1 MSFEKILGQES
12 AITEIEKAVASN
24 RLAHAYLFEG
34 PPGVG
39 KFTTAI
45 ELAHYLL
52 CRETSPH
59 QTCRVRK
66 TIEKGTNLSV
76 AVIRLEP
83 ERRSISINDI
93 RDIVIPALWR
103 KSGDGKYKVVV
114 IDEADYL
121 GVEAQNALLK
131 TLEEPPVNS
140 VIILICTSREALL
153 PTVISRCQVVRF
165 RPLANEVLARIRP
178 RSAADTGFQE
188 AEKLLFDS
196 IVPVL
201 RGETDP
207 VECAEQLLSAVRGYT
222 GAVQQKVRKELSR
235 LFDSLLSFL
244 GDMAMRRTE
253 PALSEQPKAE
263 GEAPHFSAG
272 VVPKPHSSSAGEAEP
287 TAESFSFLPEGIP
300 EQICQIALDT
310 KMCIARNVNISLAL
324 EEFFLRLRA
333 LRGPRINTDKR
344 R

>member
-1 MSFEKILGQES
+1 MSFENILGQES
-12 AITEIEKAVASN
+12 AVTEIEKAIASG

-66 TIEKGTNLSV
+66 TIENGTNLYV
-76 AVIRLEP
+76 AVIRLDP
-83 ERRSISINDI
+83 ERRNISINDI

-103 KSGDGKYKVVV
+103 KSGNGKYKVIV

-131 TLEEPPVNS
+131 TLEEPPPNS
-140 VIILICTSREALL
+140 IIVLICTSREALL
-153 PTVISRCQVVRF
+153 PTVISRCQIVRF
-165 RPLANEVLARIRP
+165 KPLAPEVIVRIRP
-178 RSAADTGFQE
+178 QSATDTGFQE
-188 AEKLLFDS
+188 AQKLLFDS

-201 RGETDP
+201 CGEGDP
-207 VECAEQLLSAVRGYT
+207 IESAEQLLSAVRAYSGT
-222 GAVQQKVRKELSR
+222 VQQRTRNELSR
-235 LFDSLLSFL
+235 LFDSLLSYL
-244 GDMAMRRTE
+244 GDTAMR
-253 PALSEQPKAE
+253 
-263 GEAPHFSAG
+263 SAG
-272 VVPKPHSSSAGEAEP
+272 AACSAEEFQSRGGGAATFTKAPAALPAEK
-287 TAESFSFLPEGIP
+287 P
-300 EQICQIALDT
+300 EQICQIVLDT
-310 KMCIARNVNISLAL
+310 KMHIVRNVNISLAL
-324 EEFFLRLRA
+324 EEFFLKLWSLRE
-333 LRGPRINTDKR
+333 PRMNAGER

>member
-1 MSFEKILGQES
+1 MSFERILGQES
-12 AITEIEKAVASN
+12 AVTEIEKAIASG

-45 ELAHYLL
+45 ELAHHLL

-66 TIEKGTNLSV
+66 TIENGTNLSV
-76 AVIRLEP
+76 AVIRLDP
-83 ERRSISINDI
+83 ERRNISINDI

-121 GVEAQNALLK
+121 GQEAQNALLK

-153 PTVISRCQVVRF
+153 PTVISRCQIVRF
-165 RPLANEVLARIRP
+165 RLLAPEVIARIRP
-178 RSAADTGFQE
+178 QSATNTGFQK
-188 AEKLLFDS
+188 AERFLLDS
-196 IVPVL
+196 IASIL
-201 RGETDP
+201 RGEGDP
-207 VECAEQLLSAVRGYT
+207 VECAEQLLGAVRASA
-222 GAVQQKVRKELSR
+222 GAVQQRVRKELSL

-244 GDMAMRRTE
+244 GDILMRSVGAACSAE
-253 PALSEQPKAE
+253 DSKAAGFIPAEKS
-263 GEAPHFSAG
+263 
-272 VVPKPHSSSAGEAEP
+272 
-287 TAESFSFLPEGIP
+287 
-300 EQICQIALDT
+300 EQICQIVLDA
-310 KMCIARNVNISLAL
+310 KMHIVRNVNISLAL
-324 EEFFLRLRA
+324 EEFFLKLWSLRE
-333 LRGPRINTDKR
+333 PRINTDKR